1 MAFDLPR
8 SPRSRRFTGSVRAAV
23 TEETSPRSASGL
35 GQARPKAT
43 PPAPSVRLTTPT
55 RLTTL
60 RGPLP
65 SDGDEELVT
74 LWLDRDALDMAVL
87 PDARVAKNLPPTAKE
102 GPQLPVPGFRSR
114 GEVARRRQDTTV
126 VVRAHGGGSLP
137 LGVWLFAAVIAA
149 IVSFHIAPQ
158 AREGLTA
165 LLGTPSRR

>member
-1 MAFDLPR
+1 
-8 SPRSRRFTGSVRAAV
+8 
-23 TEETSPRSASGL
+23 
-35 GQARPKAT
+35 
-43 PPAPSVRLTTPT
+43 VRLTTPT